1 MDEIYEK
8 MSELIKSAEEE
19 HSEDLNK
26 KVLEIENELNQI
38 ENQLQ
43 FIQSSLTRP
52 VLESNRNELQNQLNE
67 LKDRKQKEDKQN
79 IEKFENSKKE
89 LLDLIDQK
97 LEKFKSKTEIN
108 SNLENVKQEKEK
120 WNKLLAQNIEKRN
133 AIMDKIKNTGF
144 VDNNLDSFTQKIGMA
159 EGKLKELSNKEEEF
173 KKYVP
178 IEENIEEIQE
188 IEHLKM
194 RAKGFNKNEIEKIT
208 NDPFYEKMFLEKL
221 EKEMLDEN
229 KTDIESTLKDENEV
243 KVTSEDE
250 VEVIP
255 ENEIEV
261 IPEDEIE
268 VISKNEMNDALGN
281 TQEENVVEPKGK
293 NWEKLDIEE
302 VREPNQSVSLKRII
316 IGKGVTIEN
325 NHGQQ
330 EKFKFKMVRKNL
342 KNKDLYQMM
351 ETIGKMMPE
360 YSNESINKEVLEKVD
375 PNVIFALQR
384 ATDNYGVS
392 KEQIGGVMSSY
403 IKALNGEKQEGEK
416 IKNFITYD
424 RTKMDIWRTSSFLGK
439 IINRKYFN
447 ELKKYQESAKEFVN
461 IIEDTPRKKV
471 TEWLIGS
478 KPAKMLNAGKTIA
491 GDKVKEKKQQ
501 VEELYENKKTQAQE
515 YRDKIKRNTE
525 IDRRRA
531 SNETSRWE
539 PNLEKNTKSNRDD
552 R

>member
-8 MSELIKSAEEE
+8 MSELIKSTEQE

-26 KVLEIENELNQI
+26 KILETETELNQI

-52 VLESNRNELQNQLNE
+52 VLESNRNELQNQLNG

-79 IEKFENSKKE
+79 IEKFENRKKE
-89 LLDLIDQK
+89 LLDLIDEK

-108 SNLENVKQEKEK
+108 NNLEDVKQEKEK
-120 WNKLLAQNIEKRN
+120 WNKLLNKNIEKRN
-133 AIMDKIKNTGF
+133 AIIDKIKSTGF
-144 VDNNLDSFTQKIGMA
+144 VDNNLDSLTQKIGMA
-159 EGKLKELSNKEEEF
+159 EEKLKELSNKEEEF

-194 RAKGFNKNEIEKIT
+194 RARGFNKNEIEKIM
-208 NDPFYEKMFLEKL
+208 NDPFYEKMLLEKS
-221 EKEMLDEN
+221 EKEMSDEN
-229 KTDIESTLKDENEV
+229 KTDIKSTLKDEDEIEV
-243 KVTSEDE
+243 TPEDE
-250 VEVIP
+250 V
-255 ENEIEV
+255 EV

-268 VISKNEMNDALGN
+268 VISESEMNDVLENA
-281 TQEENVVEPKGK
+281 QEENAVEPKGN

-302 VREPNQSVSLKRII
+302 VSQPNQSVSLKRII
-316 IGKGVTIEN
+316 IGKGITIEN
-325 NHGQQ
+325 NNGQQ

-342 KNKDLYQMM
+342 KNKDLDQMM

-392 KEQIGGVMSSY
+392 KEQIGGIMSSY
-403 IKALNGEKQEGEK
+403 IKALNGEKQEEDK

-439 IINRKYFN
+439 IINRKYFD

-461 IIEDTPRKKV
+461 IIEDTPRRKV

-539 PNLEKNTKSNRDD
+539 PNLEKNTKSDRDD